1 MVIWL
6 GGLVFFAFVLAPT
19 VFSVLPTHELAGSVV
34 SRSLTTLHWM
44 GVISGLVFLSTSMAY
59 THIATGQT
67 HMFAGRHILIVLM
80 ILLTLTS
87 QLAIGGRMQV
97 LRAEMVLI
105 DNVPVN
111 DARRVEFNRLHQ
123 WSTRM
128 ETAVLLCGIVVL
140 YLTAKTL

>member
-1 MVIWL
+1 
-6 GGLVFFAFVLAPT
+6 
-19 VFSVLPTHELAGSVV
+19 
-34 SRSLTTLHWM
+34 
-44 GVISGLVFLSTSMAY
+44 
-59 THIATGQT
+59 
-67 HMFAGRHILIVLM
+67 MFAGRHILIVLM